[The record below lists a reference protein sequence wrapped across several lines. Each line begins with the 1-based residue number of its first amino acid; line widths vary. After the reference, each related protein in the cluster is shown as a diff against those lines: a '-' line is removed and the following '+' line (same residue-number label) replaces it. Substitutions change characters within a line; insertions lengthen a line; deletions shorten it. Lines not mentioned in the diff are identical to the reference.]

1 MIILLC
7 GDDSLQPDDCTIQR
21 EAVAAVFIGGVECDE
36 CAVGIVHGAGVGL
49 RIGMGHHVV
58 AQHGGRVARGIG
70 ADRGPARPV
79 CGLLDD
85 DRGDANAGHG
95 RA

>member
-49 RIGMGHHVV
+49 RIGMVITLWPSMAAV
-58 AQHGGRVARGIG
+58 
-70 ADRGPARPV
+70 
-79 CGLLDD
+79 
-85 DRGDANAGHG
+85 
-95 RA
+95 